1 MAQRRILAILSLATL
16 GSIPVAC
23 ALGVPQPLLELTFG
37 RGLVNTGTLGGTAA
51 IEEYAAG
58 EGPVIGPSQR
68 GTCLHQL
75 RASRA
80 GGPGRTPAGGSV
92 VFPADSLND
101 LPRVT
106 LVVWFR
112 PEGTNLIA
120 RLMYFSNQ
128 WDIFVSG
135 EHVCLNVRHNGED
148 QHRRSPRDLALV
160 KDRQWNVLAIAHD
173 REKGTATLYHATLGT
188 SLTRVV
194 EWTEIPVPDSGT
206 GPLQIGNLEEIRPF
220 RGAIDSVRL
229 YGDVLSEEQ
238 LSEHILSEGRK
249 TMTLEHSTAMMP
261 ELPALFEHGDVLLST
276 RSKRQNSIET
286 IRAFEPDRIMW
297 CYSHDPAYMA
307 DCRNEGIQTFQSA
320 INSIAGTTEP
330 EAQALDLDGKPVV
343 APWMV
348 AFNPKKPWYWGCN
361 NRPRFLEHSVERAT
375 KALEAGADW
384 IQFDDW
390 SMIVSAHS
398 WGGACFCD
406 DCMAAFREYLS
417 TGAVP
422 EKVQELALGPI
433 EKFDYR
439 TYLKERCGIKDA
451 ATYKDKRRDLE
462 TTALFEHF
470 QRLSV
475 RRFFSDL
482 RPRLDAVAGRR
493 VPLSLNA
500 SFRHPSQKS
509 NYTADIVDFLQG
521 ETWHM
526 GLVDLAVP
534 AKTADAIGTWQ
545 VFVPKPRE
553 LRTARRAIAASYA
566 LGQLMLIPWDMY
578 MGSDATGIRPRY
590 YGTPEQYG
598 DLFGFAKAN
607 GRLLD
612 RYETCAWAAVV
623 VDLDHYDSNRVRG
636 VCQRLFDAQI
646 PFRFT
651 PVGSSYYP
659 VSLDR
664 AALAKVQLIVV
675 ACSAEDLP
683 EADREV
689 IQHLGEKAPVLPD
702 SELTTEVLRPYSP
715 LTMWGPDGIVAVP
728 RAPRDANA
736 KTLALHL
743 LNRTELERVSWVSVL
758 IRKGALSTP
767 VVKAT
772 WHTPGG
778 EPTPLQIEE
787 HAEGTRLIIPELP
800 IWGIAELSLK

>member
-1 MAQRRILAILSLATL
+1 MTQRCILAILSLAVF
-16 GSIPVAC
+16 G
-23 ALGVPQPLLELTFG
+23 GVPLVSAQEDPQPLLELTFSH
-37 RGLVNTGTLGGTAA
+37 GLANMGTLGGAA
-51 IEEYAAG
+51 VLEEYAEG

-68 GTCLHQL
+68 GTCLQQL
-75 RASRA
+75 RSSRP
-80 GGPGRTPAGGSV
+80 GGPGRTASGGAA
-92 VFPADSLND
+92 VFNPDGLNN
-101 LPRVT
+101 LSKVT
-106 LVVWFR
+106 LMLWFR

-128 WDIFVSG
+128 WDVFVSG
-135 EHVCLNVRHNGED
+135 ERIVFGVRHNGKD
-148 QHRRSPRDLALV
+148 HHQSSPRDLALV
-160 KDRQWNVLAIAHD
+160 KDRQWNVMAITHD
-173 REKGTATLYHATLGT
+173 REKGTATLYHATLGG
-188 SLTRVV
+188 SLTKVV
-194 EWTEIPVPDSGT
+194 EWTGIPVPDSGT
-206 GPLQIGNLEEIRPF
+206 ESLQFGNLEEIRPF
-220 RGAIDSVRL
+220 RGAIDNVRI
-229 YGDVLSEEQ
+229 YGDILSEEQ
-238 LSEHILSEGRK
+238 LSKRILSEGRK
-249 TMTLEHSTAMMP
+249 AMTLEHSAAAMP
-261 ELPALFEHGDVLLST
+261 ELPTLFEHGDVLLST
-276 RSKRQNSIET
+276 RGKRKNSIET
-286 IRAFEPDRIMW
+286 IRAFGPDRIMW
-297 CYSHDPAYMA
+297 CYSHDAAYITS
-307 DCRNEGIQTFQSA
+307 CRAEGIRTFQSA

-348 AFNPKKPWYWGCN
+348 AFNPKEPWYWGCN

-390 SMIVSAHS
+390 SMIVHAHS

-406 DCMAAFREYLS
+406 DCMAAFRKYLS
-417 TGAVP
+417 T
-422 EKVQELALGPI
+422 ELAPGKLAELGFGPI
-433 EKFDYR
+433 DHFDYR
-439 TYLKERCGIKDA
+439 TYLREHCGIPDA
-451 ATYKDKRRDLE
+451 AAYKAKRGELA
-462 TTALFEHF
+462 TTPLFEHF

-475 RRFFSDL
+475 RRFFRDL
-482 RPRLDAVAGRR
+482 RERMDTVAGRR

-500 SFRHPSQKS
+500 SFYHPAQKS

-534 AKTADAIGTWQ
+534 AKTAEAIGTWQ

-598 DLFGFAKAN
+598 DLFAFAKKN

-623 VDLDHYDSNRVRG
+623 VDLDHYDKSRVHA

-659 VSLDR
+659 LSLDK
-664 AALAKVQLIVV
+664 AVLEKIPLVAV
-675 ACSAEDLP
+675 ACSAENLR

-689 IQHLGEKAPVLPD
+689 LRQLGEKAPVLPD
-702 SELTTEVLRPYSP
+702 SRLTTEMLRPYSP
-715 LTMWGPDGIVAVP
+715 LTVWGPEGIVVLP
-728 RAPRDANA
+728 RAPRAADAKA
-736 KTLALHL
+736 LALHL
-743 LNRTELERVSWVSVL
+743 LNRTESEQISWISVL
-758 IRKGALSTP
+758 IRKGVLSAP
-767 VVKAT
+767 VTKAT
-772 WHTPGG
+772 WHVPGK
-778 EPTPLQIEE
+778 EPADLQIET

-800 IWGIAELSLK
+800 IWGIVELKLD